1 MMQAFLSPYLQSIAL
16 IEMSLVCAAVLVWLI
31 QILLQQALPLV
42 VKVILLCI
50 FANLFFWPMGSLGLS
65 LELPLSA
72 YVRGV
77 IGDLSTV
84 TVVMLCSTL
93 LVRNQST
100 PWIVK
105 LVIGLIGLCFYPFAL
120 GLGMFDPYGWG
131 YSSAAL
137 LITVII
143 FGLLCAAANWNKGV
157 WVTGLA
163 LIAWSVHWHESTNL
177 WDYLIDPFLVTW
189 AILGLVATIVKKRKE
204 KARSGYLFRPG

>member
-1 MMQAFLSPYLQSIAL
+1 MMHAFLSPYLQSIAL

-50 FANLFFWPMGSLGLS
+50 FANLFFWPIGSLGLS

-72 YVRGV
+72 YVRGI

-84 TVVMLCSTL
+84 TVVLLFSTL
-93 LVRNQST
+93 LMRNQGT
-100 PWIVK
+100 PWMVK
-105 LVIGLIGLCFYPFAL
+105 LVIGLIGLCFYPLAL

-137 LITVII
+137 LIAVII
-143 FGLLCAAANWNKGV
+143 FALFCAAANWIKGV
-157 WVTGLA
+157 WVIGLA
-163 LIAWSVHWHESTNL
+163 MIAWSVHWHESTNL

-189 AILGLVATIVKKRKE
+189 AIFGLVTTLVKKRKE
-204 KARSGYLFRPG
+204 KACSGYLFRPG

>member
-1 MMQAFLSPYLQSIAL
+1 MHTFLNTYLQSIAL
-16 IEMSLVCAAVLVWLI
+16 VEMSLVCAAVFIWLM
-31 QILLQQALPLV
+31 QILFQQTLTLV

-50 FANLFFWPMGSLGLS
+50 IANLFFWPIGSLGLS

-84 TVVMLCSTL
+84 TVVLLLSTL
-93 LVRNQST
+93 LMRNQST
-100 PWIVK
+100 PRIVK
-105 LVIGLIGLCFYPFAL
+105 LVIVLIGICFYPFAL

-131 YSSAAL
+131 YSSVAL
-137 LITVII
+137 LIAVII
-143 FGLLCAAANWNKGV
+143 FALMCAAANWNKGV
-157 WVTGLA
+157 WAIGLA
-163 LIAWSVHWHESTNL
+163 MIAWSVRWHESTNL